1 MTKSSTKLVTYPTM
15 ENHVLCYVQRNRI
28 TDWKRLVITHE
39 EPVFLYGSND
49 ERVFVK
55 HLVDGGTLWVV
66 SSIPTRP
73 PELVACL
80 SVKTVAKRNDPK
92 LEALGVSKHLLRHFA
107 EFNWIAVG
115 GHESE
120 FFGHNVAGSA
130 LLKTTF
136 ESTSGE
142 PWVLSRGSNE
152 WRGEYGMNLQRPTK
166 VSNNSLDSQENGIS
180 ALRALAAT
188 SINSVFISWKWC
200 DNSKQFVRSLAYA
213 LAESGFMPW
222 VDLLALPRSKALLK
236 VQKDEDKLERL
247 LRYGYRRCFGVIGVD
262 TVNYGIQSEGSD
274 KNWTLREWEGVFAQ
288 DGAALA
294 KIAYRPTGAASS
306 GVMACADLRLSSK
319 DPRIA
324 ARELRNWIDSRP
336 ETH

>member
-1 MTKSSTKLVTYPTM
+1 M
-15 ENHVLCYVQRNRI
+15 ENHILCYVQRNRI
-28 TDWKRLVITHE
+28 TDWKRLVITDE
-39 EPVFLYGSND
+39 EPAFLYGSND

-80 SVKTVAKRNDPK
+80 SVTTVAKRDDPK
-92 LEALGVSKHLLRHFA
+92 LEALGVSKRLLRHFA

-115 GHESE
+115 GYDSE

-130 LLKTTF
+130 LLQTTF

-142 PWVLSRGSNE
+142 PWVLSRGSRE
-152 WRGEYGMNLQRPTK
+152 WRGEYGMKLQRPTK
-166 VSNNSLDSQENGIS
+166 VSNKGLDSQENGIA

-188 SINSVFISWKWC
+188 SAQSVFVSWKWC
-200 DNSKQFVRSLAYA
+200 DNSKRLVRSLAYA

-236 VQKDEDKLERL
+236 VQEDEEKLESL
-247 LRYGYRRCFGVIGVD
+247 LRYGYRRCFGVIGVE
-262 TVNYGIQSEGSD
+262 TVNYGTQSEGSD
-274 KNWTLREWEGVFAQ
+274 ENWTLREWEGAFAQ
-288 DGAALA
+288 DRAALA
-294 KIAYRPTGAASS
+294 RIAYRPKGATSC
-306 GVMACADLRLSSK
+306 GVMSCPDLRLSGT
-319 DPRIA
+319 DPRMA
-324 ARELRNWIDSRP
+324 ARELRNWLDSRP